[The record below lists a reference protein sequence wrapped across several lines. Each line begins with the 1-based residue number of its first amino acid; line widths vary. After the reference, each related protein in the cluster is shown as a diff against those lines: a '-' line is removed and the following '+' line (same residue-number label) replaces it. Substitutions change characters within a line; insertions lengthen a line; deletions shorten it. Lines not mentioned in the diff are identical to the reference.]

1 MRTGTT
7 GASSIKE
14 MSSRANNDNQ
24 SIADK
29 GIDRVVMRSVPEES
43 GKLLPTLKVRLHV
56 DARKN
61 VEI

>member
-1 MRTGTT
+1 MRTRTT
-7 GASSIKE
+7 GASGIKE

-24 SIADK
+24 CIAGK
-29 GIDRVVMRSVPEES
+29 GIDRVVSVPEGS